1 MTEEHSLLICS
12 SLYQMILT
20 NKSDNFIIL
29 IKFVIVYN
37 IYQNYHLKV
46 GSIMANIQHVA
57 QKAGV
62 SVATVSRVLNN
73 VTSVSQKTRLKVENA
88 IKELNYQPSMLGRN
102 LRNSESRLI
111 LVLIPSISNPFY
123 TEIIKGIENIAI
135 LNNYNILL
143 CETDSNP
150 QRENIYFNMVKN
162 KLADGI
168 ISMDPTVNM
177 QKLNELAENYS
188 IILCS
193 EYEEG
198 GAIPYVTIDN
208 ELAAYHAVK
217 HLIKLGNKK
226 IALINSDEKFLYARQ
241 RRNGYE
247 KALKEFDLP
256 IRNEWLYNTEQLDF
270 QSGVHAM
277 RRLLQLNEKPS
288 AVFAVS
294 DTLAIGAL
302 KEINV
307 SGLKV
312 PDDIAIVGFDKI
324 SFSNMT
330 NPTLT
335 TIAQP
340 MYKMGCT
347 AANML
352 INSIKGNK
360 VESIVL
366 DHELVIRE
374 STMG

>member
-1 MTEEHSLLICS
+1 
-12 SLYQMILT
+12 
-20 NKSDNFIIL
+20 
-29 IKFVIVYN
+29 
-37 IYQNYHLKV
+37 
-46 GSIMANIQHVA
+46 MANIQQVA
-57 QKAGV
+57 EKAGV

-73 VTSVSQKTRLKVENA
+73 VTSVSAKTRLKVERA
-88 IKELNYQPSMLGRN
+88 IKELKYEPSMLGRN

-123 TEIIKGIENIAI
+123 AEIINGIETIA
-135 LNNYNILL
+135 LASYYNILL
-143 CETDSNP
+143 CQTASDP

-168 ISMDPTVNM
+168 ISMDPTINR
-177 QKLNELAENYS
+177 QKLNELAEHHS

-198 GAIPYVTIDN
+198 GSIPYVTIDHK
-208 ELAAYHAVK
+208 LAAYRAVK

-241 RRNGYE
+241 RREGYE
-247 KALKEFDLP
+247 RALKEFALP
-256 IRNEWLYNTEQLDF
+256 IRKEWICHSDHLDF
-270 QSGVHAM
+270 EQGVRAM
-277 RRLLQLNEKPS
+277 RRLLQVKERPT
-288 AVFAVS
+288 AIFAVS

-302 KEINV
+302 KEINAC
-307 SGLKV
+307 GLQV
-312 PDDIAIVGFDKI
+312 PDDIAVIGFDKI

-330 NPTLT
+330 NPPLT
-335 TIAQP
+335 TVAQP
-340 MYKMGCT
+340 MFKMGCT

-352 INSIKGNK
+352 INRIKGNK

-366 DHELVIRE
+366 EHELVIRG

>member
-1 MTEEHSLLICS
+1 
-12 SLYQMILT
+12 
-20 NKSDNFIIL
+20 
-29 IKFVIVYN
+29 
-37 IYQNYHLKV
+37 
-46 GSIMANIQHVA
+46 MANIQQVA
-57 QKAGV
+57 EKAGV
-62 SVATVSRVLNN
+62 SAATVSRVLNN
-73 VTSVSQKTRLKVENA
+73 VSSVSSKTRLKVEHA
-88 IKELNYQPSMLGRN
+88 IKELNYEPSMLGRN
-102 LRNSESRLI
+102 LRNSESRLL

-123 TEIIKGIENIAI
+123 TEIIKGIETIAI
-135 LNNYNILL
+135 ANHYNILL
-143 CETDSNP
+143 CATDSNAE
-150 QRENIYFNMVKN
+150 RDNIYFNMVKN

-168 ISMDPTVNM
+168 ISMDPTINR
-177 QKLNELAENYS
+177 QKLNELAEKHP

-198 GAIPYVTIDN
+198 GSIPYVTIDHK
-208 ELAAYHAVK
+208 LAAYHAVK

-226 IALINSDEKFLYARQ
+226 IALINSDETYLYARQ
-241 RRNGYE
+241 RREGYE
-247 KALKEFDLP
+247 RALQEFNLP
-256 IRNEWLYNTEQLDF
+256 IRKEWIYHTEHLEF
-270 QSGVHAM
+270 EHGVHAM
-277 RRLLQLNEKPS
+277 RRLLQVNERPT

-307 SGLKV
+307 NGLHV
-312 PDDIAIVGFDKI
+312 PNDIAVVGFDKI
-324 SFSNMT
+324 TFSNMT

-335 TIAQP
+335 TVAQP

-352 INSIKGNK
+352 INRIKGNQ

>member
-1 MTEEHSLLICS
+1 
-12 SLYQMILT
+12 
-20 NKSDNFIIL
+20 
-29 IKFVIVYN
+29 
-37 IYQNYHLKV
+37 
-46 GSIMANIQHVA
+46 MANIQQVA
-57 QKAGV
+57 EKAGV

-73 VTSVSQKTRLKVENA
+73 VKSVSSKTRLKVENA
-88 IKELNYQPSMLGRN
+88 IKELNYEPSMLGRN
-102 LRNSESRLI
+102 LRNSESRLL

-123 TEIIKGIENIAI
+123 TEIINGIETIAI
-135 LNNYNILL
+135 ANHYNILL
-143 CETDSNP
+143 CETASDP
-150 QRENIYFNMVKN
+150 KRENIYFNMVKN

-168 ISMDPTVNM
+168 ISMDPTINR
-177 QKLNELAENYS
+177 QKLNELAEHHS

-198 GAIPYVTIDN
+198 GSIPYVTIDHK
-208 ELAAYHAVK
+208 LAAYQAVK

-226 IALINSDEKFLYARQ
+226 IALINSDETFLYARQ
-241 RRNGYE
+241 RREGYE

-256 IRNEWLYNTEQLDF
+256 IRKEWICHTEHLEF
-270 QSGVHAM
+270 EHGVHAM
-277 RRLLQLNEKPS
+277 RKLLQLNERPT

-307 SGLKV
+307 RGLRV
-312 PDDIAIVGFDKI
+312 PDEIAIVGFDKI

-335 TIAQP
+335 TVAQP

-352 INSIKGNK
+352 INRIKGK
-360 VESIVL
+360 QVESIVL

>member
-1 MTEEHSLLICS
+1 
-12 SLYQMILT
+12 
-20 NKSDNFIIL
+20 
-29 IKFVIVYN
+29 
-37 IYQNYHLKV
+37 
-46 GSIMANIQHVA
+46 MANIQEVA
-57 QKAGV
+57 EKAGV

-73 VTSVSQKTRLKVENA
+73 ITSVSPKTRLKVENA
-88 IKELNYQPSMLGRN
+88 IKELNYAPSMLGRN
-102 LRNSESRLI
+102 LRNSESRLL

-123 TEIIKGIENIAI
+123 TDIINGIENIAI
-135 LNNYNILL
+135 VNHYNILL
-143 CETDSNP
+143 CQTDSNP
-150 QRENIYFNMVKN
+150 QRENIFFNMVKN

-168 ISMDPTVNM
+168 ISMDPTVNK
-177 QKLNELAENYS
+177 QKLNELARDHS

-198 GAIPYVTIDN
+198 GSIPYVTIDS

-217 HLIKLGNKK
+217 HLIKIGKKK

-241 RRNGYE
+241 RRKGYE
-247 KALKEFDLP
+247 RALAEFGLP
-256 IRNEWLYNTEQLDF
+256 VRTEWIYNTQGLDF
-270 QSGVHAM
+270 EHGVHAM
-277 RRLLQLNEKPS
+277 RMLLQLNERPT

-302 KEINV
+302 KEINN
-307 SGLKV
+307 SGLRV
-312 PDDIAIVGFDKI
+312 PDDIAVVGFDKI

-335 TIAQP
+335 TVAQP
-340 MYKMGCT
+340 MYKMGYT
-347 AANML
+347 AAKML

-360 VESIVL
+360 VESVVL

>member
-1 MTEEHSLLICS
+1 
-12 SLYQMILT
+12 
-20 NKSDNFIIL
+20 
-29 IKFVIVYN
+29 
-37 IYQNYHLKV
+37 
-46 GSIMANIQHVA
+46 MANIQQVA
-57 QKAGV
+57 QKASV

-73 VTSVSQKTRLKVENA
+73 VTSVSPKTRIRVENA
-88 IKELNYQPSMLGRN
+88 IKELNYEPSMLGRN
-102 LRNSESRLI
+102 LRNSESRLL
-111 LVLIPSISNPFY
+111 LVVIPSISNPFY
-123 TEIIKGIENIAI
+123 TEIIKGIEKIAI
-135 LNNYNILL
+135 VNNYNILL

-177 QKLNELAENYS
+177 QKLNELAENHS

-198 GAIPYVTIDN
+198 GSIPYVTINN
-208 ELAAYHAVK
+208 ELAAYQAVK
-217 HLIKLGNKK
+217 HLIKIGNKK

-241 RRNGYE
+241 RRHGYE
-247 KALKEFDLP
+247 RALKEFDLP
-256 IRNEWLYNTEQLDF
+256 IRSEWVYNTGQLDF
-270 QSGVHAM
+270 ENGVHAM
-277 RRLLQLNEKPS
+277 RKLLQLKERPS

-324 SFSNMT
+324 SFSNLT

-347 AANML
+347 AASML

-366 DHELVIRE
+366 DHEMVIRE